1 VTTELTDQQ
10 RIARLALLAVRRIDM
25 PHPTLPGARVIG
37 YVVEADEHYEDGE
50 GLAMIQALEDVAD
63 FDPHQ
68 VREDLLMFI
77 EEDPQPAQKAAGS
90 KSGG

>member
-1 VTTELTDQQ
+1 MTIELTDQQ
-10 RIARLALLAVRRIDM
+10 KIARLALLAVRRIDM

-37 YVVEADEHYEDGE
+37 YVVETDELYEDGE
-50 GLAMIQALEDVAD
+50 GLGMIEALEAVAD

-68 VREDLLMFI
+68 VRADLIMFM
-77 EEDPQPAQKAAGS
+77 EEDPEPTHKAGS